1 MAELQAEP
9 KVWQLTELMA
19 LQLIELTAE
28 LTAVVVVVVE
38 IE

>member
-9 KVWQLTELMA
+9 KVGQLIELMA
-19 LQLIELTAE
+19 LQMIELTAE